1 MLHLSCVLDKE
12 SYMAICKSSFVL
24 AREWVGYNGFEYC
37 RVSIMSQ
44 NMLFPK
50 SIYLPWSCLNIFIE
64 KKKTRVEGRRM
75 TPRIFNVKSPFNEPV
90 NIFTIK
96 SRITMTISIKNNIS

>member
-64 KKKTRVEGRRM
+64 KKTQ
-75 TPRIFNVKSPFNEPV
+75 
-90 NIFTIK
+90 
-96 SRITMTISIKNNIS
+96 

>member
-64 KKKTRVEGRRM
+64 KKNTM
-75 TPRIFNVKSPFNEPV
+75 RIKAYGH
-90 NIFTIK
+90 IQT
-96 SRITMTISIKNNIS
+96 NNIIHRNGKRIQV